1 MEWNRIM
8 YPGAQGNTTEERRQW
23 YEDNDILDIFPNMTL
38 SAIIGYN
45 EKDNITVTTP
55 FNDKLTIG
63 LSYMSSAYSAGSIPQ
78 FEPNNPIRVIART
91 GSSIEGDE
99 NSVYSRDSSNSSNTR
114 TKICFDTLTDNLNN
128 KHLRIGYENIS
139 KTTPCAGI
147 FSGKCLNLNT
157 NREEDYYFMWKAP
170 CGNTLRD
177 NIAATWGWALF
188 SNAANLK
195 NGYSGRTNTLPP
207 LLNTH
212 DMTGEIE
219 NYVITRVIAQGRVFP
234 FYTIEGTNLIDPY
247 EEFILD
253 GKRWYSLPY
262 GIVIPL
268 SN

>member
-23 YEDNDILDIFPNMTL
+23 YEDNGVLDIFSNMIL
-38 SAIIGYN
+38 SNGNGSSEDIVTI
-45 EKDNITVTTP
+45 TTP
-55 FNDKLTIG
+55 FNDKMTIT
-63 LSYMSSAYSAGSIPQ
+63 LSSMFYAYSDSSKPGLDGRN
-78 FEPNNPIRVIART
+78 FIRVTSRN
-91 GSSIEGDE
+91 GSSLEGNE
-99 NSVYSRDSSNSSNTR
+99 NTVYARDSSNAA
-114 TKICFDTLTDNLNN
+114 TKICFDTFTDSLNN

-139 KTTPCAGI
+139 ATTPCAGI

-157 NREEDYYFMWKAP
+157 DREEDYYFMWKAP
-170 CGNTLRD
+170 SGNSVGS
-177 NIAATWGWALF
+177 NIGCVWGWTLF
-188 SNAANLK
+188 SSAANLK
-195 NGYSGRTNTLPP
+195 NGYSGNRATFPP

-212 DMTGEIE
+212 GMTGEIE
-219 NYVITRVIAQGRVFP
+219 GYVITRVITQGRVFP

-253 GKRWYSLPY
+253 GKRWYSLPF

>member
-8 YPGAQGNTTEERRQW
+8 YPGAQGSTTGIRRQW
-23 YEDNDILDIFPNMTL
+23 YEDNGILDIFPNMTL
-38 SAIIGYN
+38 SANPNNDSNDILTI
-45 EKDNITVTTP
+45 TTP

-63 LSYMSSAYSAGSIPQ
+63 FEYMSSDYSNNNAIPY
-78 FEPNNPIRVIART
+78 FNPNNPIRVIART
-91 GSSIEGDE
+91 GSSIEGNE
-99 NSVYSRDSSNSSNTR
+99 NSVYSRDSSNTR

-128 KHLRIGYENIS
+128 KHLRIGYENVS

-157 NREEDYYFMWKAP
+157 NREEDYYFMWKVFH
-170 CGNTLRD
+170 GNDVRD

-195 NGYSGRTNTLPP
+195 NGYSGRTNTFPP

-234 FYTIEGTNLIDPY
+234 FYTIEGTNLIDPF

-253 GKRWYSLPY
+253 GKRWYSLPF